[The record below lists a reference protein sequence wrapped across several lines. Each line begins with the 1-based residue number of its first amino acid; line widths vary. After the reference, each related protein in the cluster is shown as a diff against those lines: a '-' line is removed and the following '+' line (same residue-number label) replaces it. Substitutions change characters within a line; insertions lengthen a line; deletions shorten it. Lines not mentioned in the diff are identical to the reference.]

1 MLIWMRGEPRENEA
15 RAPMAPNGATDMVA
29 KGWRVVVEG
38 AADRCIPTASYRDVG
53 CEIVEN

>member
-15 RAPMAPNGATDMVA
+15 RAPMTPNGAADMVA
-29 KGWRVVVEG
+29 KGWRVVVED